1 MKRILFALLP
11 VLVLSM
17 SVAGY
22 AQLVVPGVD
31 NTPKVGEKPP
41 DFELPKSLN
50 PRDTVG
56 MKDFLG
62 KKKVLLSFYVADFT
76 AG

>member
-1 MKRILFALLP
+1 MKRTVFLLLP
-11 VLVLSM
+11 ILVLSM

-22 AQLVVPGVD
+22 AQLVAPGVD

-41 DFELPKSLN
+41 DFELPKGLN
-50 PRDTVG
+50 PTDKLG

-62 KKKVLLSFYVADFT
+62 NKKVLLTFYPANFT